1 MSAGTEP
8 NGGFVVSLS
17 SACSTFRPGRGKRS
31 QSVVDEANENQRE
44 LGRLAPVGA
53 ASPLLRLHRPHSFF
67 LRHRADIVRYDL
79 QPLVAGGVLNRTA
92 VTVVLNQKV

>member
-53 ASPLLRLHRPHSFF
+53 ASPLLRLHRLHNHLLHHPANI
-67 LRHRADIVRYDL
+67 LWYDL
-79 QPLVAGGVLNRTA
+79 PPLVAGGVLNRTA
-92 VTVVLNQKV
+92 FTVVLNQKV